1 MPKLIVQLVVYT
13 ILMIAMIIGLQ
24 KVSVYIQNKNYKMN
38 GDREMKILERLILS
52 KDKELFL
59 VQVLDKKYF
68 IGATTN
74 NISIL
79 KELGSDYD
87 K

>member
-24 KVSVYIQNKNYKMN
+24 KASVYIQNKNYKMN
-38 GDREMKILERLILS
+38 SDKEMKILERLILS

>member
-79 KELGSDYD
+79 KELGSDND

>member
-24 KVSVYIQNKNYKMN
+24 KASVYIQNKNYNMN
-38 GDREMKILERLILS
+38 SNKEMKILERLILS

>member
-24 KVSVYIQNKNYKMN
+24 NVSVYIKNKNYKMK

-79 KELGSDYD
+79 KELGSDND

>member
-52 KDKELFL
+52 KDKEWFL

-79 KELGSDYD
+79 KELGSDND

>member
-38 GDREMKILERLILS
+38 SNKEMKILERLILS